1 MEDDE
6 ILKKIEPDCETYTI
20 PFICLPLQLLLLSND
35 TVAQAQRLNPKD
47 LRERICLS
55 QTPF

>member
-1 MEDDE
+1 MVEDE
-6 ILKKIEPDCETYTI
+6 KIESGRETYSS
-20 PFICLPLQLLLLSND
+20 PFIHLLLQLLLLSND